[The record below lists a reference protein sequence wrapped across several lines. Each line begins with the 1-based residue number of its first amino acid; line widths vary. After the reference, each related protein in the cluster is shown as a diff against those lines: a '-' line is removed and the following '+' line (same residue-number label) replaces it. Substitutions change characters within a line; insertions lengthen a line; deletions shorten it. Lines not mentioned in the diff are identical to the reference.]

1 MLSCKY
7 LSFIHQVALISSV
20 SHPHTSLVTGG
31 GLISKPNSKL
41 QKKNIFETLCNI
53 QNNILIDGGWLGQSW
68 NILPGRTAG
77 TASSSHRQF
86 ADTITE
92 KQISVGLQ
100 YQLQYIIGD
109 ELLSRFLSK
118 SLQYSISAPK
128 ARYDFLQKS
137 MTNDSKSRRFD
148 ECQSAEKRESQGT
161 DQTK

>member
-53 QNNILIDGGWLGQSW
+53 QNNILIDGGWLGPSR
-68 NILPGRTAG
+68 NILPGRTPG

-92 KQISVGLQ
+92 KQMSVGLQ
-100 YQLQYIIGD
+100 YHSD

-118 SLQYSISAPK
+118 SLQYSISALK
-128 ARYDFLQKS
+128 ASYDFLQKS
-137 MTNDSKSRRFD
+137 MTNDCKSRRFD

>member
-7 LSFIHQVALISSV
+7 LSFIDQVALISSV

-53 QNNILIDGGWLGQSW
+53 QNNILIDGGWLGPSR

-109 ELLSRFLSK
+109 E
-118 SLQYSISAPK
+118 YSISALK

-137 MTNDSKSRRFD
+137 MTNDCKSRRFD